1 MLIFGFRFAHHGVI
15 VQKAGTLSNPCV
27 YTSPFCGGDGAKS
40 RLDDNNDDD
49 DGGGEMVVLQ
59 YYYY

>member
-27 YTSPFCGGDGAKS
+27 YASPFCGGGGAKS
-40 RLDDNNDDD
+40 RLDDDNNDD
-49 DGGGEMVVLQ
+49 GGEMILL
-59 YYYY
+59 YY